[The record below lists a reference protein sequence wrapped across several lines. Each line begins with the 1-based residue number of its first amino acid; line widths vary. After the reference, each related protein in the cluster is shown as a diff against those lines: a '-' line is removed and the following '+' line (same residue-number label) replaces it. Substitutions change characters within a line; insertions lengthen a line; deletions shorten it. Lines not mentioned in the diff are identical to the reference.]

1 MRLSLFG
8 RAFAAALAFASGSLA
23 IMSCSHKP
31 DGAKVDSSLNTLVPS
46 DTVLMAGTRLEALLK
61 TQVYQ
66 HNFAGRQFP
75 QIEEFAQRTGL
86 DPRKDLWELLY
97 VANGRQGVLLG
108 RGKFGD
114 EMMQPKFE
122 KEGMQTFAYKGA
134 TLIGNDRGAMLLI
147 NPTTAALGDIPS
159 LHSFIDQRAS
169 SHGPPPAMQ
178 SLLKEIPPDAQ
189 FWGAYAGGPIHLPFD
204 NNSMLANLNKLLS
217 TVQTGTVYF
226 DLRTGVNG
234 VAAATCANDA
244 GAQEVAGALKA
255 LVGIGRLS
263 VPKNQPDLAQ
273 VYDSIRV
280 TQDGTRVKLYID
292 VPEVMADKFLKMWIG
307 K

>member
-1 MRLSLFG
+1 MRLFP
-8 RAFAAALAFASGSLA
+8 FAGALALASVSLGLIGCA
-23 IMSCSHKP
+23 HKP

-66 HNFAGRQFP
+66 SNFAGRQFP
-75 QIEEFAQRTGL
+75 QIEEFAKRTGL

-97 VANGRQGVLLG
+97 VSNGRQGVLLG

-114 EMMQPKFE
+114 EMMQPKFQ
-122 KEGMQTFAYKGA
+122 KEGMQTFAYKGS
-134 TLIGNDRGAMLLI
+134 TLIGNDRGAMVLI

-159 LHSFIDQRAS
+159 LHSFIDQRAT
-169 SHGPPPAMQ
+169 SHGPPPAMAA
-178 SLLKEIPPDAQ
+178 LLKEIPPDAQ

-204 NNSMLANLNKLLS
+204 NNSVLANLNKLLAS
-217 TVQTGTVYF
+217 IHTGTVYF
-226 DLRTGVNG
+226 DLRSGVSG
-234 VAAATCANDA
+234 VAAATCANDD

-280 TQDGTRVKLYID
+280 TQESTRVKLYID
-292 VPEVMADKFLKMWIG
+292 VPEVMADKFLKMWVG

>member
-1 MRLSLFG
+1 MQLFSPA
-8 RAFAAALAFASGSLA
+8 RALALAVLLLASV
-23 IMSCSHKP
+23 SCTHKP
-31 DGAKVDSSLNTLVPS
+31 EGAKVDSSLNTLVPS

-97 VANGRQGVLLG
+97 VSNGKQGVLLG

-122 KEGMQTFAYKGA
+122 KQGMQTFAYKGA

-169 SHGPPPAMQ
+169 SHGPPPAMAA
-178 SLLKEIPPDAQ
+178 LLKEIPPDAQ
-189 FWGAYAGGPIHLPFD
+189 FWGAYAGGPIHLPLD
-204 NNSMLANLNKLLS
+204 NNTMLGNLNKLLS
-217 TVQTGTVYF
+217 TVQTGTVFF
-226 DLRTGVNG
+226 DLRTGVSG

-273 VYDSIRV
+273 AYDSIRV
-280 TQDGTRVKLYID
+280 TQEGMRVKLYID

>member
-1 MRLSLFG
+1 MRLSLFA
-8 RAFAAALAFASGSLA
+8 RTLAPAVTSLLLLGCA
-23 IMSCSHKP
+23 HKA
-31 DGAKVDSSLNTLVPS
+31 DGVKVDSSLNTLVPE
-46 DTVLMAGTRLEALLK
+46 DTVLMAGTRLEGLLK

-66 HNFAGRQFP
+66 RNFAGRPFP
-75 QIEEFAQRTGL
+75 QIEEFANRTGL

-97 VANGRQGVLLG
+97 VSSGRQGVLLG

-122 KEGMQTFAYKGA
+122 KQGMQTFAYKGA

-159 LHSFIDQRAS
+159 LHSFIDHRAT
-169 SHGPPPAMQ
+169 SHGPPPAMAA
-178 SLLKEIPPDAQ
+178 LLKEIPPEAQ
-189 FWGAYAGGPIHLPFD
+189 FWGAYGGGPIHLPFD
-204 NNSMLANLNKLLS
+204 NNSMLANVNKLLS
-217 TVQTGTVYF
+217 TVQTGTLYF
-226 DLRTGVNG
+226 DLRTGVSG

-273 VYDSIRV
+273 VYDAIRV
-280 TQDGTRVKLYID
+280 TQESTRVKLYID
-292 VPEVMADKFLKMWIG
+292 VPEVMADKFLRMWIG